1 MGNEQLDRDCDY
13 KNAVF
18 VLATVIEIVLRAGD
32 MQMKQFGKSFKINK
46 KSSIDLVTDV
56 DLSVEKMFRDI
67 IQERFPEHGILSE
80 EFGERIAPGA
90 SELGASS
97 ASGCCWVVDPIDG
110 TRSFIIGSPTWSN
123 LISVN
128 YKKVPTFGL
137 VNFPMLKKYY
147 ITGVNRV
154 SYLVENNKFKKLKV
168 LKSKSLNSS
177 RIAGAFFG
185 WLSLD
190 EQKKISKL
198 TRLMRYPCSDALSY
212 CQLSEGKLDV
222 VLQCYNKIWDIH
234 PMIPLIKNAGGYIT
248 TWKGKDPRVGG
259 SIVASSSMKL
269 HKKIL
274 NLLKPVC

>member
-1 MGNEQLDRDCDY
+1 MD
-13 KNAVF
+13 
-18 VLATVIEIVLRAGD
+18 
-32 MQMKQFGKSFKINK
+32 KINK
-46 KSSIDLVTDV
+46 KDQLKYYKFLNSLPKKLNKLYFSKLKGKFKLNNKSKKKNGFDPVTNIDKAIEFFLRK
-56 DLSVEKMFRDI
+56 EIKKK
-67 IQERFPEHGILSE
+67 FPKDGIVGE
-80 EFGERIAPGA
+80 EFEVKK
-90 SELGASS
+90 SK
-97 ASGCCWVVDPIDG
+97 SGFSWIIDPIDG
-110 TRSFIIGSPTWSN
+110 TRSFIIDTPTWSN
-123 LISVN
+123 LISIN
-128 YKKVPTFGL
+128 YKNVPIFGL

-147 ITGVNRV
+147 ITGTKKT

-168 LKSKSLNSS
+168 LKTNALNRSKV
-177 RIAGAFFG
+177 AGNFFG

-212 CQLSEGKLDV
+212 CQLCEGTLDV
-222 VLQCYNKIWDIH
+222 VIQCYNKIWDIH

-269 HKKIL
+269 HKKVL

>member
-1 MGNEQLDRDCDY
+1 MPITGLIG
-13 KNAVF
+13 VF
-18 VLATVIEIVLRAGD
+18 LTRLLGELKRMIYRKFPPQSINKYRHQREKL
-32 MQMKQFGKSFKINK
+32 KQFYKTNGIFPSIERSHKYCIN
-46 KSSIDLVTDV
+46 VV
-56 DLSVEKMFRDI
+56 
-67 IQERFPEHGILSE
+67 GE
-80 EFGERIAPGA
+80 EFKTKN
-90 SELGASS
+90 SK
-97 ASGCCWVVDPIDG
+97 SGFSWIIDPIDG

-128 YKKVPTFGL
+128 YKNIPIFGL

-147 ITGVNRV
+147 ITGINRA

-168 LKSKSLNSS
+168 SKSKSLNSS
-177 RIAGAFFG
+177 KIAGGFFG

-212 CQLSEGKLDV
+212 CQLCEGKLDV

-234 PMIPLIKNAGGYIT
+234 PTISLIKNAGGYIT
-248 TWKGKDPRVGG
+248 TWKGRDPRVGG